1 MGKAGR
7 ELVVRASSRKEG
19 WEKNLY
25 GEQFAGLIDGD
36 GCASVK
42 SSCSRFKKKTAQS
55 ASKCRTS
62 TDLFLSRTISNF
74 PSL

>member
-42 SSCSRFKKKTAQS
+42 SSCSRFKKKNRPVS
-55 ASKCRTS
+55 FEMPDIHRS
-62 TDLFLSRTISNF
+62 LPLSNNF
-74 PSL
+74 